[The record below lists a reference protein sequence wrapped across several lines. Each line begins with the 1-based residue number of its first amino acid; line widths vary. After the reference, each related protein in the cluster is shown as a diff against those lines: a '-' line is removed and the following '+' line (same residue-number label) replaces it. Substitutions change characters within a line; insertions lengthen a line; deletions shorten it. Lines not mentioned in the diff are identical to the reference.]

1 MAMFLELVALAVTAT
16 ASSSLVAPDFAPTV
30 AVIATEAIELR
41 VGGLVQVH
49 AAALAGEDSLIENG
63 DLADESG
70 FRLRRARLGVSARF
84 GESVGVYLAAN
95 LLSSDND
102 VGSVSDATLS
112 YFFADWLGFSAGLGK
127 LPFSRAALDSSRE
140 LLSIERPLSVSR
152 IVPSR
157 RLGLTAEGRLFDERF
172 AYLLGIQ
179 NATEGFA
186 FGNRFGGFLYAAR
199 LIGSPWGLASTDDR
213 DATFRLSIAAAALYE
228 DGPSVRTIAFAA
240 DILATWYGASLQ
252 VEALCDRRE
261 PDSAPDVSPE
271 IGARID
277 RCGGY
282 AEAGYAF
289 EVWVVPVRTVVRAEL
304 FDDDRSLEDSGD
316 LILISGG
323 FNVDVLRPYLRA
335 QLHYQAR
342 LERHGDELKNDSLVI
357 ALQGTF

>member
-1 MAMFLELVALAVTAT
+1 MLVELFALAVTAT
-16 ASSSLVAPDFAPTV
+16 VTSSLVAPDFAPTV
-30 AVIATEAIELR
+30 PVVATEAIELR

-84 GESVGVYLAAN
+84 GESAGVYLAAN
-95 LLSSDND
+95 LLSSDDD

-112 YFFADWLGFSAGLGK
+112 YFFADWLGVSAGLGK

-157 RLGLTAEGRLFDERF
+157 RLGITAEGKLFDERF

-199 LIGSPWGLASTDDR
+199 LIGSPWGLATTDDR
-213 DATFRLSIAAAALYE
+213 DDRFRISVAAAALYE
-228 DGPSVRTIAFAA
+228 DGPATRTIGFTA
-240 DILATWYGASLQ
+240 DLLATWYGASLQ
-252 VEALCDRRE
+252 FEALCDRRDPE
-261 PDSAPDVSPE
+261 GTPE
-271 IGARID
+271 ISPSIADRID

-282 AEAGYAF
+282 AEAGY
-289 EVWVVPVRTVVRAEL
+289 
-304 FDDDRSLEDSGD
+304 
-316 LILISGG
+316 
-323 FNVDVLRPYLRA
+323 
-335 QLHYQAR
+335 
-342 LERHGDELKNDSLVI
+342 
-357 ALQGTF
+357 